1 MNLPDVALTDTPLDA
16 SAALARVN
24 IPGAGGIDMFWGITR
39 GEESPEGPLVGLEYH
54 AYPEMAAEQIQEL
67 ISKAAQRWPI
77 CRAVVWHRVGMVKVG
92 EASVVVAVSTP
103 HRAEAF
109 ESCRYLIDELKKLAP
124 IWKKEIYAGAARWQ
138 GA

>member
-1 MNLPDVALTDTPLDA
+1 MDLPDVALTDLPLDCA
-16 SAALARVN
+16 AALARVTVA
-24 IPGAGGIDMFWGITR
+24 GAGGIDMFWGITR
-39 GEESPEGPLVGLEYH
+39 GEDSREGPLVGLEYH
-54 AYPEMAAEQIQEL
+54 AYPEMAVEQIQQL
-67 ISKAAQRWPI
+67 IRNASERWPV

-103 HRAEAF
+103 HRAESF
-109 ESCRYLIDELKKLAP
+109 ESCRYLIDELKKIAP